1 MKKKQKEEEEE
12 EEEETRRNK
21 ANGQINRSAL
31 TPPHT
36 IPGP

>member
-12 EEEETRRNK
+12 EEETRRNN
-21 ANGQINRSAL
+21 ANGQIKRSAF

>member
-1 MKKKQKEEEEE
+1 MRKKHKEDEE

-21 ANGQINRSAL
+21 ANGQIDRSAF
-31 TPPHT
+31 TAPHT